1 MTPGL
6 PPSEGV
12 TQPEA
17 ESAAASGPA
26 QRWYSKA
33 LAIIF
38 ATLCLEM
45 GCFLLL
51 FPWTGWASDFADFKP
66 AWEPYWNHLSVRLV
80 ISALG
85 LVNLYIAFVEIH
97 RLRRF
102 AKGRPINYPV
112 DRQSVE

>member
-12 TQPEA
+12 TPPGAPAPEA
-17 ESAAASGPA
+17 QSAATPGPA

-33 LAIIF
+33 LAIFF

-51 FPWTGWASDFADFKP
+51 FPWTSWASDFSDFKP
-66 AWEPYWNHLSVRLV
+66 AWEPYWNNLFVRLV

-102 AKGRPINYPV
+102 AKSRPT
-112 DRQSVE
+112 D